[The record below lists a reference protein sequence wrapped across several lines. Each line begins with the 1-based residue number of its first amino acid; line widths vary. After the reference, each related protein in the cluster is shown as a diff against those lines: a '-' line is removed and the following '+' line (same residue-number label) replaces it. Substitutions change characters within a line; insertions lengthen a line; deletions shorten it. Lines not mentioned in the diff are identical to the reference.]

1 MDLVFFGVSY
11 IMENI
16 PRKTEEAIR
25 AEAKKLRDEAGE
37 KFIQFLNDKGLE
49 DVMGLIRKKQ

>member
-1 MDLVFFGVSY
+1 MDLAFFGVSY
-11 IMENI
+11 IMDDI
-16 PRKTEEAIR
+16 PQETEETIR

-37 KFIQFLNDKGLE
+37 KFIQFLNNKGLE